1 MPADTCKRT
10 DQDFI
15 GSVLGTIQ
23 HQPTAGADMRSP
35 SCGRNPHAAAAL
47 SDTSSPPLAGFGA
60 GIHLQVQALVPDK
73 LHNLDSLLDS
83 GFLYGAYVQL
93 VLVDQHR
100 LAVPV
105 FLIFVDILFL
115 RPNSGKP
122 YIPRGS
128 DRGIQAI

>member
-1 MPADTCKRT
+1 MEAFWTRSSTNPQQGQICVRP
-10 DQDFI
+10 
-15 GSVLGTIQ
+15 L
-23 HQPTAGADMRSP
+23 AGEILTLTLHFQILLR
-35 SCGRNPHAAAAL
+35 R
-47 SDTSSPPLAGFGA
+47 PLAGFGA

-73 LHNLDSLLDS
+73 LHNLNSLLDS

-105 FLIFVDILFL
+105 FLIFVDILFF

>member
-1 MPADTCKRT
+1 MEAFWTRSSTNPQQWQICV
-10 DQDFI
+10 
-15 GSVLGTIQ
+15 SPL
-23 HQPTAGADMRSP
+23 AGEILTLPLQFQILLRQ
-35 SCGRNPHAAAAL
+35 
-47 SDTSSPPLAGFGA
+47 PLAGFGA

-73 LHNLDSLLDS
+73 LHNLNSLLAS

-105 FLIFVDILFL
+105 FLIFADILFL

-128 DRGIQAI
+128 NRGIQAI

>member
-1 MPADTCKRT
+1 MEAFWTRSSTNPSQGQICV
-10 DQDFI
+10 
-15 GSVLGTIQ
+15 SPL
-23 HQPTAGADMRSP
+23 AGEILTLPLHFQILLRQ
-35 SCGRNPHAAAAL
+35 
-47 SDTSSPPLAGFGA
+47 PLAGFGA

-73 LHNLDSLLDS
+73 LHNLNSLLDS

-93 VLVDQHR
+93 VLVDQNR

-105 FLIFVDILFL
+105 FLIFADILFL